1 MGNMKYVVGY
11 SPDARGRSALQL
23 GVVLARS
30 LGAEL
35 DVVYVIKPQ
44 SPRLAAPRSNFEDL
58 LQKQAVQW
66 LEEAQ
71 HYVPAQVIARFHLR
85 RAESAVSGLLELADA
100 IDAGLIIVGGG
111 NTGNWLWHSLGA
123 VGNALLHRSRIPVAL
138 APRKYSASHTIK

>member
-71 HYVPAQVIARFHLR
+71 HYLGKPANSLPALTGRLKS
-85 RAESAVSGLLELADA
+85 SAGK
-100 IDAGLIIVGGG
+100 INKRII
-111 NTGNWLWHSLGA
+111 
-123 VGNALLHRSRIPVAL
+123 
-138 APRKYSASHTIK
+138 K